1 MTMRNRLLG
10 RSGIRVSELCLGTM
24 MFGAD
29 WNWRA
34 NADEEDSRK
43 IFEAYREAGGNF
55 VDTANIY
62 ADGRSEEILGRLIA
76 PERDAVVVAT
86 KFTLE
91 AAPGEP
97 HPNSS
102 GSHRKMLRQSIEG
115 SLRRLGT
122 DYVDVLWVH
131 AWDQRTPIDET
142 VRALDDL
149 VASGKVLAVG
159 ISNTPAWV
167 VSRAVTL
174 AELRGWASFVGIQV
188 AHSLVS
194 RTAERDLLPMAKELG
209 LLVTGWAPLA
219 QGLLAGKETPFS
231 TEAQR
236 GVAAVAAEVARE
248 LGHTPAQVALAWS
261 MAKGVV
267 PVIGSTKVE
276 QVRDSLGAAG
286 LTLPDEQLARLDE
299 ASAFDAGYPHN
310 FLQIKVDIL
319 GPVAPGE
326 AW

>member
-1 MTMRNRLLG
+1 MRDRLLG

-43 IFEAYREAGGNF
+43 IYETYRAAGGNF
-55 VDTANIY
+55 VDTANMY

-76 PERDAVVVAT
+76 AEREAIVVAT

-91 AAPGEP
+91 TAPGD
-97 HPNSS
+97 PNSS
-102 GSHRKMLRQSIEG
+102 GSHRKNLRQSVEG

-131 AWDQRTPIDET
+131 AWDQRTPIEET

-149 VASGKVLAVG
+149 VSAGKVLAVG

-167 VSRAVTL
+167 VSSAVTL
-174 AELRGWASFVGIQV
+174 AQLRGWTPFCGIQV
-188 AHSLVS
+188 AHSLTS
-194 RTAERDLLPMAKELG
+194 RTSEREMLPMAKAFG
-209 LLVTGWAPLA
+209 LTVTGWAPLA
-219 QGLLAGKETPFS
+219 MGLLAGKEIPWATD
-231 TEAQR
+231 AQR
-236 GVAAVAAEVARE
+236 AIVEVVAEVA
-248 LGHTPAQVALAWS
+248 LHDGLTPAQVALAWS
-261 MAKGVV
+261 MQKGVI

-276 QVRDSLGAAG
+276 QLQDSLGAAS
-286 LTLPDEQLARLDE
+286 LTLSDVSIARLDE
-299 ASAFDAGYPHN
+299 ASAIDPGYPHD
-310 FLQIKVDIL
+310 FLSLKVDTL
-319 GPVAPGE
+319 GPLE
-326 AW
+326 TER